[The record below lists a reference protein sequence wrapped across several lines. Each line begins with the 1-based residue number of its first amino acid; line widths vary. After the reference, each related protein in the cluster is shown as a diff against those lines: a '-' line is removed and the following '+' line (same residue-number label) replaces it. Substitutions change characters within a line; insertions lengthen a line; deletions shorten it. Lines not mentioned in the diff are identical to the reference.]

1 MSFVVFRTVSTNFL
15 EENNTPTMNHVKK
28 QFIFMTKKG
37 TVEYAQLL
45 NLSVSNAQS
54 RVYSTPVE
62 VKLIGTPWIGNGMI
76 ELTEKQ
82 IEFLTEEYK

>member
-1 MSFVVFRTVSTNFL
+1 
-15 EENNTPTMNHVKK
+15 MNHVKK
-28 QFIFMTKKG
+28 QFSFMTKKG

-45 NLSVSNAQS
+45 NLRVSNA
-54 RVYSTPVE
+54 YSTPVE